1 MHIESLKIFVD
12 LSTSGSFSQAGRDN
26 KISQSAVSQQI
37 MCLEKKIGRTLLVR
51 GGRSGVELTSEG
63 KIFLE
68 GCKAILARFDETLVA
83 IHNEQDNVVGSIKLV
98 TESSICRFWLKKQ
111 LEQFL
116 QHYPEAEV
124 HIEHTHRDGVYA
136 SVTSREADLGLVP
149 RPTPRP
155 KLHIELL
162 QAENLMLLA
171 SASSPKQYRD
181 EYALSDLEGER
192 FVAFASNAEMRD
204 EIQRQFRMQGVDFKP
219 TVEFDQID
227 AAKRAVLEG
236 GGITLL
242 PAAAATEALS
252 SGLFIDIPLT
262 TPLSPL
268 FLGVVSR
275 RDSQRTPLFQ
285 ALVEALQQ
293 PKN

>member
-1 MHIESLKIFVD
+1 M
-12 LSTSGSFSQAGRDN
+12 
-26 KISQSAVSQQI
+26 
-37 MCLEKKIGRTLLVR
+37 R
-51 GGRSGVELTSEG
+51 GGRSGVELTGEG
-63 KIFLE
+63 RIFLE
-68 GCKAILARFDETLVA
+68 GCKTILEGFDKTIEAIQKHRE
-83 IHNEQDNVVGSIKLV
+83 NVVGTINLV
-98 TESSICRFWLKKQ
+98 TESSICRFWLKKR
-111 LEQFL
+111 LDQFL

-136 SVTSREADLGLVP
+136 SVTAKEADLGLVP
-149 RPTPRP
+149 HPTPRP

-192 FVAFASNAEMRD
+192 FVAFASHVEMRD

-236 GGITLL
+236 GGFTLL
-242 PAAAATEALS
+242 PAVAATEALS
-252 SGLFIDIPLT
+252 SGLFVHIPLAR
-262 TPLSPL
+262 PLSPL
-268 FLGVVSR
+268 LLGVVSR
-275 RDSQRTPLFQ
+275 RDSQRSPLFQ
-285 ALVEALQQ
+285 ALVEGLQQ

>member
-1 MHIESLKIFVD
+1 MHVESLKIFVD
-12 LSTSGSFSQAGRDN
+12 LSTSGSFSQAGKDN

-63 KIFLE
+63 KIFLA
-68 GCKAILARFDETLVA
+68 GCKAILVRFDQTLAA
-83 IHNEQDNVVGSIKLV
+83 IHNDSNNVVGSISLV
-98 TESSICRFWLKKQ
+98 TESTICRFWLKKR
-111 LEQFL
+111 LDQFL
-116 QHYPEAEV
+116 QHYPETEV

-136 SVTSREADLGLVP
+136 RVTAREADLGLVP
-149 RPTPRP
+149 HPTPRP

-171 SASSPKQYRD
+171 NASSPKPCRD

-192 FVAFASNAEMRD
+192 FVAFSSNAEMRD
-204 EIQRQFRMQGVDFKP
+204 EIRRQFGMQGVDFKP
-219 TVEFDQID
+219 TVEFDEID

-236 GGITLL
+236 GGVTLL
-242 PAAAATEALS
+242 PAGAATEALN
-252 SGLFIDIPLT
+252 SGLFVHIPLT
-262 TPLSPL
+262 TPLSPS

-275 RDSQRTPLFQ
+275 RDSQRSPLFQ
-285 ALVEALQQ
+285 ALVEGLQQ
-293 PKN
+293 QKN